1 MSYRSI
7 LQRISSDED
16 PRIENWPTGDGE
28 YTALSAWVEHFKS
41 SAVEIPPQSLET
53 PTKLAS
59 DANIAESQAIRMQT
73 GPPSLLAST
82 KAAVAVAETKAFEQN
97 KAERVTEELLR
108 DHPIHSTM
116 NITQPLSM
124 HLPAQPAVASE
135 FDQLLLNLTLLGKAK
150 LLQLALD
157 SEARRLFLI
166 QREAEQQTSQ
176 LHQEIKE
183 INDRIAAFEQFQNGL
198 DDGMVQ
204 FREAEATYNA
214 ALSKRAECQTYTT
227 AWNRSGLIATVP
239 TVPTDTPVLPP
250 RVMQLQNYDVQASP
264 TPTAKYFCLYRIC
277 SL

>member
-1 MSYRSI
+1 
-7 LQRISSDED
+7 
-16 PRIENWPTGDGE
+16 
-28 YTALSAWVEHFKS
+28 
-41 SAVEIPPQSLET
+41 
-53 PTKLAS
+53 
-59 DANIAESQAIRMQT
+59 
-73 GPPSLLAST
+73 
-82 KAAVAVAETKAFEQN
+82 
-97 KAERVTEELLR
+97 
-108 DHPIHSTM
+108 M

-124 HLPAQPAVASE
+124 HLPAQPAVGSE

-166 QREAEQQTSQ
+166 KREAEQQTSQ
-176 LHQEIKE
+176 LVKEIKE

-239 TVPTDTPVLPP
+239 TDTPVLPP

-264 TPTAKYFCLYRIC
+264 TPSAKYFHLYRIC